1 MTNSVT
7 WMRPSIDIN
16 AYVCL
21 MCDGSENPCTLCE
34 TYVEI
39 KADIKAA
46 QRLEVRMA
54 EVFKPLKYGKCKVR

>member
-7 WMRPSIDIN
+7 WMGPSIDIN

-21 MCDGSENPCTLCE
+21 MCDASEKPNTLCE
-34 TYVEI
+34 TYAGI

-46 QRLEVRMA
+46 QHLEVRMA
-54 EVFKPLKYGKCKVR
+54 EVFKPFKYGKCKVR